1 MPYCSNS
8 FKSIPYDCSR
18 SKGGIVEAYITNYV
32 EGLYTLSA
40 DTSGNPMIT
49 AISAGTTWYK
59 LQFRRNVSNATSTL
73 NVDPA
78 NGVNFVQTEVMLQ
91 FNKQDTVKRAA
102 VSALALGGAALIY
115 KDANGHYWALGYED
129 PVEASAGTGN
139 SGTAN
144 TDGNNY
150 QITLQDS
157 QSDFPYEVAEAAV
170 QGLTFAD

>member
-8 FKSIPYDCSR
+8 FKSIPYDCNT
-18 SKGGIVEAYITNYV
+18 SKGGIVEAYVTSFA
-32 EGLYTLSA
+32 EGLYTVSA

-49 AISAGTTWYK
+49 AVSAGTTWYK

-91 FNKQDTVKRAA
+91 FNRQDTVKRAA
-102 VSALALGGAALIY
+102 VAALALGGAALIF
-115 KDANGHYWALGYED
+115 KDANGHYWGLGVED

-144 TDGNNY
+144 TDSNNY
-150 QITLQDS
+150 QITLQDQ
-157 QSDFPYEVAEAAV
+157 QSSFPMEVAASV
-170 QGLTFAD
+170 IDTLTFSE